1 MNAIE
6 LKYQGIYANIDL
18 HKQQREWCTENFGPE
33 GTWKNTLTIKEP
45 WTQLYIKGFTC
56 WYFANEKDAIMFALR
71 WS

>member
-6 LKYQGIYANIDL
+6 LKYQGIYANMDL

-33 GTWKNTLTIKEP
+33 GTWKDTLTIKES

-56 WYFANEKDAIMFALR
+56 WYFANEKDAVMFALR